1 MSRNMKTKPK
11 PRGKR
16 TAEADLAIR
25 IERVAELLLNGMTNR
40 QIVGICGTEFK
51 CSASTANRYIAEANN
66 KIAAEFDLNRKAE
79 VSKAVERLLRMQQEC
94 LARFDYRTAA
104 TIEAQLAKIH
114 GLEKQQ
120 VEVTHSVEDPWVR
133 LMREIRDG
141 VTSEALP

>member
-1 MSRNMKTKPK
+1 MKEKTKPK

-40 QIVGICGTEFK
+40 QIVGICGSEFK
-51 CSASTANRYIAEANN
+51 CSASTANRYIAEANT
-66 KIAAEFDLNRKAE
+66 KIALEFDMNRKAE
-79 VSKAVERLLRMQQEC
+79 VSKAVDRLLRMQQEC
-94 LARFDYRTAA
+94 IARQDYKTA
-104 TIEAQLAKIH
+104 TSIEAQLAKIH

-120 VEVTHSVEDPWVR
+120 VEVNHTIEDPWVR

-141 VTSEALP
+141 TSEGNL

>member
-1 MSRNMKTKPK
+1 MKTTKPK

-16 TAEADLAIR
+16 TTEADLAIR

-40 QIVGICGTEFK
+40 QIVGICGSEFK
-51 CSASTANRYIAEANN
+51 CSASTANRYIAEANT
-66 KIAAEFDLNRKAE
+66 KIASEFDLNRKAE

-94 LARFDYRTAA
+94 LARFDFKTAA
-104 TIEAQLAKIH
+104 TIEGQLAKIY

-133 LMREIRDG
+133 LMRELRDG